1 MFSTQINQKG
11 PTRTE
16 EDGSIF
22 SNWQKQRETS
32 SLMRIHQSDNV
43 ASRVV
48 VVADQG
54 QIPDGKKASLKW
66 VIGFEKVYQLSR

>member
-16 EDGSIF
+16 EDGSTF

-32 SLMRIHQSDNV
+32 SLMRIHQSDND
-43 ASRVV
+43 ASQVV

-54 QIPDGKKASLKW
+54 QILVGKKASLKW
-66 VIGFEKVYQLSR
+66 VIGFEKV

>member
-11 PTRTE
+11 PTRKE
-16 EDGSIF
+16 EDGSTF

>member
-11 PTRTE
+11 PTRKE
-16 EDGSIF
+16 EDGSTF

-66 VIGFEKVYQLSR
+66 AIGFEKVYQLSR

>member
-11 PTRTE
+11 PTRKE
-16 EDGSIF
+16 EDGSTF

-32 SLMRIHQSDNV
+32 SLMRIHQSDDV

>member
-11 PTRTE
+11 PTRKE
-16 EDGSIF
+16 EDGSTF

-32 SLMRIHQSDNV
+32 SLIRIHQSDNV

-54 QIPDGKKASLKW
+54 QIPDGKKASLK
-66 VIGFEKVYQLSR
+66 

>member
-11 PTRTE
+11 PTRAE
-16 EDGSIF
+16 EDGSTF

-48 VVADQG
+48 VVADKG

>member
-11 PTRTE
+11 PTRKE
-16 EDGSIF
+16 EDGSTF

-54 QIPDGKKASLKW
+54 QTPDGKKASLKW
-66 VIGFEKVYQLSR
+66 VIGFEKVYQLSC

>member
-11 PTRTE
+11 PMRKE
-16 EDGSIF
+16 EDGSTF

-32 SLMRIHQSDNV
+32 SLMQIHQSDNV

-48 VVADQG
+48 VVADKG
-54 QIPDGKKASLKW
+54 QIPDGKKASLK
-66 VIGFEKVYQLSR
+66 

>member
-11 PTRTE
+11 PTRKE
-16 EDGSIF
+16 EDGSAF